1 MSIGNVVGSVA
12 GGANSAAATGGIIG
26 QLGAAGNEQLAI
38 AGAVSNM
45 QLKQATG
52 EAMKAAS
59 SGVKEA
65 AKPS

>member
-1 MSIGNVVGSVA
+1 MSLGNVGGSLA
-12 GGANSAAATGGIIG
+12 GSANSAAASGGIIG
-26 QLGAAGNEQLAI
+26 QLNAAGNQQLAI
-38 AGAVSNM
+38 AGATANM